1 MVRPMS
7 TAWWG
12 PGKHFVHYYV
22 KGGTLVNCVCVVEKA
37 GWEVES
43 WTEPGDLQE
52 MKADFSGWHGDIQTL
67 IEAADQNSLYKWAL
81 FDRPPMPSW
90 GQGRV
95 TLLGDAC
102 HPTLPFMAQG
112 AAMAIEDGAVLSACL
127 VQDSN
132 IPVALKRYED
142 LGVRAPLPFKTDRA
156 ATRGCF
162 T

>member
-1 MVRPMS
+1 MS

-22 KGGTLVNCVCVVEKA
+22 KGGTLVNCVCVVEKT

-95 TLLGDAC
+95 TLLGDAATPPC
-102 HPTLPFMAQG
+102 LLWRKALPWRSKTVPCYQH
-112 AAMAIEDGAVLSACL
+112 VW
-127 VQDSN
+127 
-132 IPVALKRYED
+132 
-142 LGVRAPLPFKTDRA
+142 FKIQIFQSR
-156 ATRGCF
+156 
-162 T
+162 